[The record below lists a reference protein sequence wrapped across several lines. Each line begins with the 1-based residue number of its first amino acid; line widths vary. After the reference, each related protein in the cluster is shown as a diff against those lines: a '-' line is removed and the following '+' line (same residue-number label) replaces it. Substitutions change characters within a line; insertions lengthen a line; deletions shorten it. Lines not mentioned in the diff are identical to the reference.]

1 MPALLQICIVIV
13 TIGLL
18 VIALMTVR
26 MMSRFFERAT
36 GDISQLTAVVRESV
50 AQIDLVTHEANA
62 LLASVRECVPPVR
75 RVVGR
80 LEAVGLR
87 TAELSSVV
95 LDELEV
101 PVLTAA
107 AVARGVRAGA
117 DHLLK
122 RLVHRVTD
130 RHPQMHGGPDHE

>member
-50 AQIDLVTHEANA
+50 AQIDLVTHSWPRSGSVSR
-62 LLASVRECVPPVR
+62 LSGASWAASKPSVCVPP
-75 RVVGR
+75 
-80 LEAVGLR
+80 
-87 TAELSSVV
+87 SSR
-95 LDELEV
+95 
-101 PVLTAA
+101 PSFWTSW
-107 AVARGVRAGA
+107 
-117 DHLLK
+117 K
-122 RLVHRVTD
+122 C
-130 RHPQMHGGPDHE
+130 QS